1 MLGVKP
7 YFVVDRR
14 VTRGAVTFFSPVFKI
29 LMDVLI
35 GFTFSVIGKS
45 TGLRVSPPVMHE
57 APGTAVILKAKGM
70 EAEGVRCAIER
81 VLKIQ
86 N

>member
-1 MLGVKP
+1 
-7 YFVVDRR
+7 
-14 VTRGAVTFFSPVFKI
+14 
-29 LMDVLI
+29 MDVLI

-57 APGTAVILKAKGM
+57 APGTAVMPKAKCM
-70 EAEGVRCAIER
+70 EADGVRCAIER

-86 N
+86 NSLLVLELRALSRSFTLSWLSSSFQIQQRF